1 MPCAEQQLSS
11 VLPSPL
17 QEDRAAAEQ
26 AAAADDAPD
35 TAAAQPAADIAGA
48 SAAAGA
54 HAVEEDGPGVER
66 STEETDGR
74 AEDPPSAEADVQ
86 GVRRRLSI
94 APERREVR
102 MGVSVVSR

>member
-1 MPCAEQQLSS
+1 MSCAEQQHSS
-11 VLPSPL
+11 VLPAPL

-35 TAAAQPAADIAGA
+35 TAAAQAAADIAGA

-54 HAVEEDGPGVER
+54 HAVEEDGPAVEQT
-66 STEETDGR
+66 TEEADGR
-74 AEDPPSAEADVQ
+74 VEDPPSAEADVQ
-86 GVRRRLSI
+86 GVRRRLSV

-102 MGVSVVSR
+102 MGVRVVSG